1 MFFLREPTE
10 PQIEGFLQA
19 QKNARFSYPEV
30 GRTRTGA
37 PPYYKVDH
45 NRIQLGTGEET
56 YRRAVAALNRGAM
69 FDLGWVRLAPAG
81 VVFQEGTNMAVAAE
95 TLGFWSLNATRVVYT
110 LDVADIA
117 DIADIADLADG
128 AIHRHGFAYGT
139 LRDHAERGEER
150 FTVEWHRN
158 DDSVWYDLF
167 AFSKPNHWLAQIG
180 YPATR
185 AYQRRFGRDSKA
197 AMLRAVQ
204 AEASARV

>member
-10 PQIEGFLQA
+10 PQIEVFLQS
-19 QKNARFSYPEV
+19 QKNARFSYSEV
-30 GRTRTGA
+30 GRTRQAA

-56 YRRAVAALNRGAM
+56 YRRAIAALNRGAM

-110 LDVADIA
+110 LDGPDG
-117 DIADIADLADG
+117 ADG
-128 AIHRHGFAYGT
+128 SVHRHGFAYGT
-139 LRDHAERGEER
+139 LRDHAEKGEER
-150 FTVEWHRN
+150 FTVEWNQN

-167 AFSKPNHWLAQIG
+167 AFSKPSHWLAQIG
-180 YPATR
+180 YPAAR
-185 AYQRRFGRDSKA
+185 AYQRRFGRESKA
-197 AMLRAVQ
+197 AMLRAMGIY
-204 AEASARV
+204 

>member
-1 MFFLREPTE
+1 MFFRREPTE
-10 PQIEGFLQA
+10 TQIERFLHTQT
-19 QKNARFSYPEV
+19 NARFSYPEV

-56 YRRAVAALNRGAM
+56 YRRAIAALERGAM
-69 FDLGWVRLAPAG
+69 FDLGWVRLVPVG
-81 VVFQEGTNMAVAAE
+81 VIFQEGTNMAVAAE
-95 TLGFWSLNATRVVYT
+95 TLGFWSLNATRVVYSF
-110 LDVADIA
+110 DGPDG
-117 DIADIADLADG
+117 ADG
-128 AIHRHGFAYGT
+128 SIHRHGFAYGT
-139 LRDHAERGEER
+139 LRDHAEKGEER
-150 FTVEWHRN
+150 FTVEWNRN

-185 AYQRRFGRDSKA
+185 AYQRRFGRESKA
-197 AMLRAVQ
+197 AMERAVQ